1 VFFFFSSRRR
11 HTRFSR
17 DWSSDVCSSDLFV
30 VLVMIGLT
38 LSAFLT
44 KHSEKAQ
51 FRVAAYNI
59 RYAAQIDE
67 ESGNGWVIRK
77 GPLASLIQRHQ
88 FDIVGTQEGDGNQ
101 MNDLKHL
108 LPEFDQILHPY
119 GG

>member
-77 GPLASLIQRHQ
+77 GPLASLIQIGRASCRER
-88 FDIVGTQEGDGNQ
+88 GEN
-101 MNDLKHL
+101 
-108 LPEFDQILHPY
+108 EEEA
-119 GG
+119 GGVVRR